1 MAGLP
6 LAEQA
11 AFLEAHPDLYERS
24 HGAVRLKISDGDLQ
38 IGSLDCPGFASA
50 AMPDWEAMRRM
61 Q

>member
-1 MAGLP
+1 M
-6 LAEQA
+6 EQA
-11 AFLEAHPDLYERS
+11 AFLEAHSDLYERS
-24 HGAVRLKISDGDLQ
+24 HGAVRLKIKDGELQ